1 MCGGFKLILDFGEV
15 ISERH
20 PVISSLWKDESE
32 SVGRSVIS
40 NSAIPGT
47 VVLQAPLFMKFS
59 RQEYWSGLPFPPPGD
74 LPDPGIKPWSPAL
87 WADSLSSEPLIA
99 T

>member
-32 SVGRSVIS
+32 SVGRSVLS

-47 VVLQAPLFMKFS
+47 VALQAPLFMKFS
-59 RQEYWSGLPFPPPGD
+59 RQESWSGLPCPSPGD
-74 LPDPGIKPWSPAL
+74 LPNPEIEPRSLAL
-87 WADSLSSEPLIA
+87 
-99 T
+99 